1 MDEIN
6 IGFIGL
12 GNMGQHMCLALIQK
26 NYNVTVHDINREAA
40 LPALEL
46 GATWADTPKELAQK
60 SDIIFTSLPGPTE
73 VEAVA
78 TGEDGIFDGIT
89 SDSVWADLSTSSPE
103 LMRRLQETF
112 SSKGASILDAPVSG
126 RRSDENG
133 VTLNGV
139 LSIMVGGYEN
149 IYMKLK
155 PIFESFGNKVTYTG
169 EIGSATICK
178 LANNMFQYGL
188 ERLLVESLTLGVKAG
203 VPAETLMQCIRY
215 GAGGSGRILNVSMP
229 DTYLQGKFDGG
240 TGSESTFAISRKDM
254 ALALEL
260 GRELNVPLQIATGT
274 YNDMTAAVNRKEW
287 ADLNYRVYHLLQ
299 EERAGNVEVR
309 IPSED

>member
-1 MDEIN
+1 MDDIN

-12 GNMGQHMCLALIQK
+12 GKMGQHMCLALIQ
-26 NYNVTVHDINREAA
+26 NSYNVTVHDINKEAA
-40 LPALEL
+40 LPVLEL
-46 GATWADTPKELAQK
+46 GAAWANNPKEVALK
-60 SDIIFTSLPGPTE
+60 SDIIFTSLPGPIE
-73 VEAVA
+73 IEAVA

-89 SDSVWADLSTSSPE
+89 SNSIWADLSTSSPD
-103 LMRRLQETF
+103 LMKRLYKTF
-112 SSKGASILDAPVSG
+112 ASKGASILDAPVSG
-126 RRSDENG
+126 RRSDEDG
-133 VTLNGV
+133 LTLNGV
-139 LSIMVGGYEN
+139 LSIMVGGDETT
-149 IYMKLK
+149 YMKLQS
-155 PIFESFGNKVTYTG
+155 IFESFGNKVTYTG

-203 VPAETLMQCIRY
+203 VAAEILMQCIKN

-240 TGSESTFAISRKDM
+240 TGSESTFSISKKDM

-260 GRELNVPLQIATGT
+260 GRELDVPLQIATGT

-287 ADLNYRVYHLLQ
+287 SNLNYRVYHLLQ
-299 EERAGNVEVR
+299 EERAGNIEVR
-309 IPSED
+309 VQRKN

>member
-26 NYNVTVHDINREAA
+26 NYNVTVHEINREAA

-46 GATWADTPKELAQK
+46 GAAWADTPKELAQK

-78 TGEDGIFDGIT
+78 TGEDGIIEGIT

-103 LMRRLQETF
+103 LMRRLQGIF

-139 LSIMVGGYEN
+139 LSIMVGGHEN
-149 IYMKLK
+149 IYLELK

-203 VPAETLMQCIRY
+203 VPAEILMQCIRN

-240 TGSESTFAISRKDM
+240 TGSESTFPISRKDM

-274 YNDMTAAVNRKEW
+274 YNDMTAAVNREEW

-309 IPSED
+309 IRSAD

>member
-46 GATWADTPKELAQK
+46 GAAWADTPRELAQK

-78 TGEDGIFDGIT
+78 TGEDGIIDGIT

-254 ALALEL
+254 ALVLEL

>member
-12 GNMGQHMCLALIQK
+12 GNMGRHMCLALIEN
-26 NYNVTVHDINREAA
+26 NYKLTVHDINRDAA

-46 GATWADTPKELAQK
+46 GATWSDSPKELAQK
-60 SDIIFTSLPGPTE
+60 SDIIFTCLPGPTE
-73 VEAVA
+73 IEVVA
-78 TGEDGIFDGIT
+78 TGEDGIIDGIT
-89 SDSVWADLSTSSPE
+89 RDSVWADLSTSSPE
-103 LMRRLQETF
+103 LMRRLKETF

-133 VTLNGV
+133 ATLNGV
-139 LSIMVGGYEN
+139 LSIMVGGNEN
-149 IYMKLK
+149 TYLKLK
-155 PIFESFGNKVTYTG
+155 TVFESFGNKVTYTG

-203 VPAETLMQCIRY
+203 VPAETLMQCIRN

-240 TGSESTFAISRKDM
+240 TGSESTFPISRKDM

-309 IPSED
+309 IPTED

>member
-1 MDEIN
+1 MDDIN

-12 GNMGQHMCLALIQK
+12 GNMGQHMCLALIQ
-26 NYNVTVHDINREAA
+26 NSYNVTVHDINKEAA
-40 LPALEL
+40 LPVLEL
-46 GATWADTPKELAQK
+46 GAAWANNPKEVALK
-60 SDIIFTSLPGPTE
+60 SDIIFTSLPGPIE
-73 VEAVA
+73 IEAVA

-89 SDSVWADLSTSSPE
+89 SHSIWADLSTSSPD
-103 LMRRLQETF
+103 LMKRLYKTF
-112 SSKGASILDAPVSG
+112 ASKGASILDAPVSG
-126 RRSDENG
+126 RRSDEDG
-133 VTLNGV
+133 LTLNGV
-139 LSIMVGGYEN
+139 LSIMVGGDEATY
-149 IYMKLK
+149 IKLQ

-203 VPAETLMQCIRY
+203 VPAEILMQCIKN

-240 TGSESTFAISRKDM
+240 TGSESTFSISKKDM

-260 GRELNVPLQIATGT
+260 GRELDVPLQIATGT

-287 ADLNYRVYHLLQ
+287 SNLNYRVYHLLQ
-299 EERAGNVEVR
+299 EERAGNIEVR
-309 IPSED
+309 VQRKN

>member
-26 NYNVTVHDINREAA
+26 NYNVTVHEINREAA

-46 GATWADTPKELAQK
+46 GAAWADTPKELAQK

-78 TGEDGIFDGIT
+78 TGEDGIIEGIT

-103 LMRRLQETF
+103 LMRRLQGIF

-139 LSIMVGGYEN
+139 LSIMVGGHEN
-149 IYMKLK
+149 IYLELK

-203 VPAETLMQCIRY
+203 VPAEILMQCIRN

-240 TGSESTFAISRKDM
+240 TGSESTFPISRKDM
-254 ALALEL
+254 ALVLEL

-309 IPSED
+309 IPSEH

>member
-1 MDEIN
+1 MDDIN

-26 NYNVTVHDINREAA
+26 NYNVTVHEINREAA

-46 GATWADTPKELAQK
+46 GAAWADTPKELAQK

-203 VPAETLMQCIRY
+203 VPAEILMQCIRN

-254 ALALEL
+254 ALVLEL

-287 ADLNYRVYHLLQ
+287 ANLNYRVYHLLQ

-309 IPSED
+309 IQPRD

>member
-1 MDEIN
+1 MDDIN

-12 GNMGQHMCLALIQK
+12 GNMGQHMCLALIQ
-26 NYNVTVHDINREAA
+26 NSYDVTVHDINKEAA
-40 LPALEL
+40 LPVLEL
-46 GATWADTPKELAQK
+46 GAAWANNPKEVALK

-73 VEAVA
+73 IEAVA

-89 SDSVWADLSTSSPE
+89 SNSVWADLSTSSPD
-103 LMRRLQETF
+103 LMRRLYKTF
-112 SSKGASILDAPVSG
+112 ASKGASILDAPVSG

-133 VTLNGV
+133 LTLNGV
-139 LSIMVGGYEN
+139 LSIMVGGDETT
-149 IYMKLK
+149 YMKLQS
-155 PIFESFGNKVTYTG
+155 IFESFGNKVTYTG

-203 VPAETLMQCIRY
+203 VPAEILMQCIKN

-240 TGSESTFAISRKDM
+240 TGSESTFSISKKDM

-260 GRELNVPLQIATGT
+260 GRELDVPLQIATGT

-287 ADLNYRVYHLLQ
+287 SNLNYRVYHLLQ
-299 EERAGNVEVR
+299 EERAGNIEVR
-309 IPSED
+309 VQRKN

>member
-12 GNMGQHMCLALIQK
+12 GNMGQHMCLALIQN
-26 NYNVTVHDINREAA
+26 NYQVTVHDINRDAA

-46 GATWADTPKELAQK
+46 GATWADTPKELARK
-60 SDIIFTSLPGPTE
+60 SDIIFTSLPGPTQVE
-73 VEAVA
+73 VVA
-78 TGEDGIFDGIT
+78 TGEEGIIEGIT

-103 LMRRLQETF
+103 LMRRLQEIF
-112 SSKGASILDAPVSG
+112 SARGASILDAPVSG

-139 LSIMVGGYEN
+139 LSIMVGGHEN

-155 PIFESFGNKVTYTG
+155 PIFESFGNRVTYTG
-169 EIGSATICK
+169 EIGTATICK

-203 VPAETLMQCIRY
+203 VPAETLMQCIRN

-240 TGSESTFAISRKDM
+240 TGSESTFPISRKDM

-287 ADLNYRVYHLLQ
+287 TDLNYRVYHLLQ

-309 IPSED
+309 INPEK

>member
-12 GNMGQHMCLALIQK
+12 GNMGQHMCLALRQK

-46 GATWADTPKELAQK
+46 GAAWAETPKELAQK

-78 TGEDGIFDGIT
+78 TGEDGIIEGIT

-103 LMRRLQETF
+103 LMRRLQGIF

-169 EIGSATICK
+169 EIGTATICK

-203 VPAETLMQCIRY
+203 VPAETLMQCIRN

-240 TGSESTFAISRKDM
+240 TGSESTFPISRKDM

-309 IPSED
+309 IPSEG

>member
-155 PIFESFGNKVTYTG
+155 PFFESFGNKVTYTG

-203 VPAETLMQCIRY
+203 VPAETLMQCIRN

-254 ALALEL
+254 ALVLEL

-309 IPSED
+309 IQPRD

>member
-254 ALALEL
+254 ALVLEL

-287 ADLNYRVYHLLQ
+287 ANLNYRVYHLLQ

-309 IPSED
+309 IQPRD

>member
-12 GNMGQHMCLALIQK
+12 GNMGQHMCLALIQNSYK
-26 NYNVTVHDINREAA
+26 VTVHDINRQAA
-40 LPALEL
+40 LPTLEL
-46 GATWADTPKELAQK
+46 GASWADNPKEVAQK
-60 SDIIFTSLPGPTE
+60 SNIIFTSLPGPRE

-78 TGEDGIFDGIT
+78 IGEDGIFDGIT
-89 SDSVWADLSTSSPE
+89 GDSVWADLSTSSPE
-103 LMRRLQETF
+103 LMRRLYETF
-112 SSKGASILDAPVSG
+112 ASKGASILEAPVSG

-139 LSIMVGGYEN
+139 LSIMVGGDESTY
-149 IYMKLK
+149 IKLK
-155 PIFESFGNKVTYTG
+155 SIFESFGNKITYTG
-169 EIGSATICK
+169 EIGTATICK
-178 LANNMFQYGL
+178 LANNMFQYGM
-188 ERLLVESLTLGVKAG
+188 ERVLVESLTLGVKAG
-203 VPAETLMQCIRY
+203 VPAEILMQCIKN

-240 TGSESTFAISRKDM
+240 TGSESTFAISKKDM

-260 GRELNVPLQIATGT
+260 GREFDVPLQIASGT

-287 ADLNYRVYHLLQ
+287 TDLNYRVYHLLQ

-309 IPSED
+309 VQLKD

>member
-78 TGEDGIFDGIT
+78 TGEDGIIDGIT

-103 LMRRLQETF
+103 LMRRLHETF
-112 SSKGASILDAPVSG
+112 ASKEASILDAPVSG

-139 LSIMVGGYEN
+139 LSIMVGGDES

-203 VPAETLMQCIRY
+203 VPAETLMQCIRN

-240 TGSESTFAISRKDM
+240 TGSESTFPISRKDM

-287 ADLNYRVYHLLQ
+287 ANLNYRVYHLLQ

-309 IPSED
+309 IQPKD

>member
-103 LMRRLQETF
+103 LMKRLQETF

-287 ADLNYRVYHLLQ
+287 ANLNYRVYHLLQ

-309 IPSED
+309 IPSKD

>member
-287 ADLNYRVYHLLQ
+287 ANLNYRVYHLLQ

-309 IPSED
+309 IPSKD

>member
-1 MDEIN
+1 
-6 IGFIGL
+6 
-12 GNMGQHMCLALIQK
+12 
-26 NYNVTVHDINREAA
+26 
-40 LPALEL
+40 
-46 GATWADTPKELAQK
+46 
-60 SDIIFTSLPGPTE
+60 
-73 VEAVA
+73 
-78 TGEDGIFDGIT
+78 
-89 SDSVWADLSTSSPE
+89 
-103 LMRRLQETF
+103 
-112 SSKGASILDAPVSG
+112 
-126 RRSDENG
+126 
-133 VTLNGV
+133 
-139 LSIMVGGYEN
+139 
-149 IYMKLK
+149 
-155 PIFESFGNKVTYTG
+155 
-169 EIGSATICK
+169 
-178 LANNMFQYGL
+178 MFQYGL

-309 IPSED
+309 IQPRD

>member
-12 GNMGQHMCLALIQK
+12 GNMGHHMCLALIQK

-46 GATWADTPKELAQK
+46 GAAWADTPRELAQK

-78 TGEDGIFDGIT
+78 TGEDGIIDGIT

-139 LSIMVGGYEN
+139 LSIMVGGHEN
-149 IYMKLK
+149 IYLELK

-203 VPAETLMQCIRY
+203 VPAEILMQCIRN

-240 TGSESTFAISRKDM
+240 TGSESTFPISRKDM

-274 YNDMTAAVNRKEW
+274 YNDMTAALNRKEW

-309 IPSED
+309 IPTED

>member
-26 NYNVTVHDINREAA
+26 NYNVTVHEINREAA

-46 GATWADTPKELAQK
+46 GAAWADTPKELAQK

-78 TGEDGIFDGIT
+78 TGEDGIIEGIT

-103 LMRRLQETF
+103 LMRRLQGIF

-139 LSIMVGGYEN
+139 LSIMVGGHQN
-149 IYMKLK
+149 IYLELK

-203 VPAETLMQCIRY
+203 VPAEILMQCIRN

-240 TGSESTFAISRKDM
+240 TGSESTFPISRKDM

-274 YNDMTAAVNRKEW
+274 YNDMTAAVNREEW

-309 IPSED
+309 IRSAD

>member
-203 VPAETLMQCIRY
+203 VPPETLMQCIRN

-240 TGSESTFAISRKDM
+240 TGSESTFPISRKDM

-309 IPSED
+309 IQPRD

>member
-12 GNMGQHMCLALIQK
+12 GNMGHHMCLALIQK

-46 GATWADTPKELAQK
+46 GAAWADTPRELAQK

-78 TGEDGIFDGIT
+78 TGEDGIIDGIT
-89 SDSVWADLSTSSPE
+89 SDTVWADLSTSSPE

-139 LSIMVGGYEN
+139 LSIMVGGHEN
-149 IYMKLK
+149 IYLELK

-203 VPAETLMQCIRY
+203 VPAEILMQCIRN

-240 TGSESTFAISRKDM
+240 TGSESTFPISRKDM

-274 YNDMTAAVNRKEW
+274 YNDMTAALNRKEW

-309 IPSED
+309 IPTED

>member
-1 MDEIN
+1 MDDIN

-254 ALALEL
+254 ALVLEL

-287 ADLNYRVYHLLQ
+287 ANLNYRVYHLLQ

-309 IPSED
+309 IQPRD